1 MAEAPTDVLFYHLE
15 RNPLD
20 GVLPSL
26 VARSRERNWRVVIQ
40 VGSEERL
47 AALDQLLWT
56 YDDQS
61 FLAHGTKAD
70 KIDPARQPVF
80 LTTEQDNPN
89 GAHVRFLVDGAT
101 TDVFTG
107 YVRIV
112 ILFNGHDAEAVKSA
126 RAHWKAAKAA
136 GCTATYWQQNNE
148 GRWEKKA

>member
-1 MAEAPTDVLFYHLE
+1 MADTPTEVFFYHLE

-20 GVLPSL
+20 GVLPTL
-26 VARSRERNWRVVIQ
+26 VARSHERGWRVVIQ

-47 AALDQLLWT
+47 SALDDLLWT
-56 YDDQS
+56 FDDQS

-70 KIDPARQPVF
+70 RIDPARQPVF
-80 LTTEQDNPN
+80 LTTEAGNPN
-89 GAHVRFLVDGAT
+89 NADVRFLVDGAT
-101 TDVFTG
+101 TDTFTG

-112 ILFNGHDAEAVKSA
+112 LLFNGHDAEAITSA

-136 GCTATYWQQNNE
+136 GCTATYWQQNND